1 MLRSYLNLSLRLRFI
16 ETIVPYKAFNFI
28 FYFRSI
34 VSDVA
39 DVDIPLIE
47 RIIWATTTY
56 RTVEAR

>member
-1 MLRSYLNLSLRLRFI
+1 MLRSYLNLSLRLRFSK
-16 ETIVPYKAFNFI
+16 TIVSYKAFNFI

-47 RIIWATTTY
+47 RIIWVTITY
-56 RTVEAR
+56 RTVEVR